1 MQSNPIVYQ
10 IFSSKEL
17 ALELANLLSENNIAF
32 KTEVFNA
39 TFDAAFTNNSNKDYV
54 IKINPSDFEKVDTI
68 LLEAMKDEIDNVN
81 ESYYLFE
88 FSDEELFDLIRKRDE
103 WSQFDV
109 LLAKKI
115 LQSKDVAFSHELD
128 NKIKQERIA
137 ELAEPKKAHIAYITA
152 IFIFSILAIFIN
164 FYIGYS
170 GFYIGFLGFF
180 VGLHLGTSK
189 TTLPNGKQVFEYSS
203 KDRIYGKEIMLINIV
218 GIIISVSLSYLKEL
232 L

>member
-68 LLEAMKDEIDNVN
+68 FLEAMKDEIDNVN

-137 ELAEPKKAHIAYITA
+137 ELAEPK
-152 IFIFSILAIFIN
+152 ILKPSYYYLGIVL
-164 FYIGYS
+164 S
-170 GFYIGFLGFF
+170 FLG
-180 VGLHLGTSK
+180 GLFGLFIGIDIMTSK
-189 TTLPNGKQVFEYSS
+189 KTLPNGV
-203 KDRIYGKEIMLINIV
+203 RIYTYSKEDRQKGKILIYIFIIF
-218 GIIISVSLSYLKEL
+218 GIITFTLLKL
-232 L
+232 MYTN